1 VKSTTLENC
10 IPLAAN
16 EIAFGPVPSRRL
28 GKSLGINNIPPKIC
42 SYSCIYCQLGT
53 TPKKIATRQPF
64 YRSNELFEAVRRK
77 VDNVKTRN
85 ERIDYLTFVSD
96 GEPTLDSNLGEEI
109 TRLRQLRL
117 PIAVITN
124 ASMLWQKDVTRDLLK
139 ADYVSIKVD
148 AISEHLWNTLDRPHR
163 DLRLTVILDGI
174 RDFADIF
181 EGTLTSET
189 MLIDNVDY
197 GNEFEGI
204 AGFLSKLKKLNRAY
218 IAVPTRP
225 PTEKWVK
232 PAQDAILSLAFKI
245 FSEQLGI
252 ERTELLTRYE
262 GNEFAPTGDV
272 EEDLLS
278 IMAVHPMRDQAVREF
293 LRKTNTSW
301 QIIDELLI
309 EEKIVE
315 LELEGGKYYLK
326 KLASVVERK

>member
-1 VKSTTLENC
+1 
-10 IPLAAN
+10 
-16 EIAFGPVPSRRL
+16 L

-53 TPKKIATRQPF
+53 TPKKIATRQTF
-64 YRSNELFEAVRRK
+64 YEINELFEEVKRK
-77 VDNVKTRN
+77 VDNAKTRN

>member
-1 VKSTTLENC
+1 VKSITLENC
-10 IPLAAN
+10 FPLAAN
-16 EIAFGPVPSRRL
+16 KIAFGPVPSRRL

-64 YRSNELFEAVRRK
+64 YRSNDLLEEVRRK
-77 VDNVKTRN
+77 ADNAKTRN
-85 ERIDYLTFVSD
+85 ERIDYLTFVTD
-96 GEPTLDSNLGEEI
+96 GEPTLDSKLGEEI
-109 TRLRQLRL
+109 SLLRQLRL

-124 ASMLWQKDVTRDLLK
+124 ASMLWQKDVRRDLLK
-139 ADYVSIKVD
+139 ADYVSLKVD
-148 AISEHLWNTLDRPHR
+148 AVSEHLWNTLDRPHR
-163 DLRLTVILDGI
+163 DLHLTVILDGI
-174 RDFADIF
+174 RDFAEVF

-189 MLIDNVDY
+189 MLVDDVDY
-197 GNEFEGI
+197 RNEFEGI

-232 PAQDAILSLAFKI
+232 PAQESILRIAIQV
-245 FSEQLGI
+245 FSEELGI

-262 GNEFAPTGDV
+262 GNEFATTGDV

-301 QIIDELLI
+301 QVMDELLS

-315 LELEGGKYYLK
+315 LELDGSKYYLK
-326 KLASVVERK
+326 KFARAGGRK

>member
-1 VKSTTLENC
+1 VKSITLENC
-10 IPLAAN
+10 FPLAASK
-16 EIAFGPVPSRRL
+16 IAFGPVPSRRL

-42 SYSCIYCQLGT
+42 SYSCIYCQLGL

-64 YRSNELFEAVRRK
+64 YRSKELFEEVRRK
-77 VDNVKTRN
+77 VDNAKTRN

-109 TRLRQLRL
+109 FLLRQLRL

-124 ASMLWQKDVTRDLLK
+124 ASMLWQKDVRRDLLK
-139 ADYVSIKVD
+139 ADYVSLKVD
-148 AISEHLWNTLDRPHR
+148 AVSEHLWNTLDRPHR
-163 DLRLTVILDGI
+163 DLQLTVILDGI
-174 RDFADIF
+174 RDFAGVF

-189 MLIDNVDY
+189 MLMDEIDY
-197 GNEFEGI
+197 GNEFVDI

-232 PAQDAILSLAFKI
+232 PAQEAILSLAFRI

-252 ERTELLTRYE
+252 ERTELLTQYE
-262 GNEFAPTGDV
+262 GNDFATTGDV

-278 IMAVHPMRDQAVREF
+278 IISVHPMRDQALREV

-301 QIIDELLI
+301 QIIDELLS

-315 LELEGGKYYLK
+315 LELDGSKYYLK
-326 KLASVVERK
+326 KLASTGERK

>member
-1 VKSTTLENC
+1 MENC
-10 IPLAAN
+10 FPLAAN
-16 EIAFGPVPSRRL
+16 KIAFGPVPSRRL

-42 SYSCIYCQLGT
+42 SYSCIYCQLGA

-64 YRSNELFEAVRRK
+64 YEISEFFEEVKRK
-77 VDNVKTRN
+77 VDNAKIRN

-124 ASMLWQKDVTRDLLK
+124 ASMLWQKDVRRDLLK
-139 ADYVSIKVD
+139 ADYISLKVD
-148 AISEHLWNTLDRPHR
+148 AISERLWNTLDRPHR
-163 DLRLTVILDGI
+163 DLHLTVILDGI
-174 RDFADIF
+174 RDFAEVF

-189 MLIDNVDY
+189 MLIDKVDY

-315 LELEGGKYYLK
+315 LELEGDKYYLK